1 MIINELF
8 MKGFLCFTEK
18 RLRFDN
24 HTLIFGNNGSGKSA
38 ILDAILFALYG
49 KITREIN
56 IINNASTSAQV
67 VLNFT
72 LTNDTYNITRTL
84 DNNGMNVII
93 LKNGK
98 EVSEKEIINAL
109 GSFEEFIAKSVIKQD
124 YLNILDYNL
133 IDAYKSIFNINY
145 DNYKNTIR
153 NIINEKKTTLDNIN
167 KEINSVQIINQIINN
182 INDYIKQL
190 EDKKNSY
197 IQILKD
203 NREELA
209 RLEERRANAPNIKAI
224 EDTKKR
230 LLMLED
236 QLNYKSLLLKELDI
250 NNEEY
255 ESIKKDY
262 DEFIKIDSNLRILE
276 DKVLRYYTARSI
288 IELLEPII
296 EENNKDLIKISQDL
310 ERFKGMYRS
319 YSYDTKA
326 LRDELLKLENSK
338 LELEKQRN
346 TLNLEIEILNNKF
359 NDLSNELEIIK
370 HEKICKRCKQKIVNG
385 KDIIE
390 NIKIELENLTN
401 IIKDKREMLANI
413 MSNLRKIN
421 IKIEQQE
428 LTIINSNIIEKIEI
442 LSNKLKSILEIL
454 NAKVSDSKDIISSLK
469 LNEKD
474 YELAKKKYESL
485 LQNDIIKKYLE
496 YRYKFDTFEKVSKEV
511 SNIKNEI
518 SLLNKELERFNANE
532 YSNLEDSIA
541 NKVREVRDLEHEID
555 TINKLIEEKKQLI
568 DLINKSLKIEELEQ
582 SARYI
587 NNELTVLKELEN
599 TLDDSLLEYISNTLI
614 SIKPYIDQL
623 STNFKLNIVYK
634 DNDIIVNDV
643 SISNLSRGMKALIY
657 IILKLGYMHAN
668 NAKIIIIDDNLML
681 DKDKTSILVSNIK
694 TPLIFLTTQ
703 DLRTAFRYV
712 IEL

>member
-1 MIINELF
+1 MMRINELSV
-8 MKGFLCFTEK
+8 KGFLCFTEK
-18 RLRFDN
+18 KLRFDN

-84 DNNGMNVII
+84 DNHGMNVII
-93 LKNGK
+93 LKNDK

-109 GSFEEFIAKSVIKQD
+109 GSFEEFVTKSVIKQD

-145 DNYKNTIR
+145 DNYRNTIR
-153 NIINEKKTTLDNIN
+153 NIINEKEGTLDNIN
-167 KEINSVQIINQIINN
+167 KEINSLQIFNKIINN

-197 IQILKD
+197 IQILND
-203 NREELA
+203 NREALA
-209 RLEERRANAPNIKAI
+209 RLEESRANVPNIKAI
-224 EDTKKR
+224 EEMKKR

-236 QLNYKSLLLKELDI
+236 QLNHKNLLLKELDI
-250 NNEEY
+250 NSEEY

-276 DKVLRYYTARSI
+276 DKIVRYHVARNI
-288 IELLEPII
+288 VELLEPII
-296 EENNKDLIKISQDL
+296 EENNKDLVKLSQDL
-310 ERFKGMYRS
+310 ERFKAMYRS
-319 YSYDTKA
+319 SSIDIKA

-338 LELEKQRN
+338 VELEKQRN
-346 TLNLEIEILNNKF
+346 TLNLEIEILNNKL

-370 HEKICKRCKQKIVNG
+370 HEKICKRCKQEIVNN
-385 KDIIE
+385 KDIIG
-390 NIKIELENLTN
+390 NIKVELENLTN
-401 IIKDKREMLANI
+401 IIKDKREKLANI
-413 MSNLRKIN
+413 MSNLRKLN

-428 LTIINSNIIEKIEI
+428 LAIVNANIIEKIEV
-442 LSNKLKSILEIL
+442 LNNKLTNILQIL
-454 NAKVSDSKDIISSLK
+454 NAKLSDSKGIISSLK

-474 YELAKKKYESL
+474 YELTKKKYESL
-485 LQNDIIKKYLE
+485 LQNGIIKYLE
-496 YRYKFDTFEKVSKEV
+496 YRYKIDTFEKINKEI

-518 SLLNKELERFNANE
+518 SLLNKELERFNAYE
-532 YSNLEDSIA
+532 YSNLEDNIA
-541 NKVREVRDLEHEID
+541 NKVREKRDLEHEID
-555 TINKLIEEKKQLI
+555 TINKLIEERKQLI

-582 SARYI
+582 SARHI
-587 NNELTVLKELEN
+587 NNELTALKELEN
-599 TLDDSLLEYISNTLI
+599 TLDESLLEYISNILI

-623 STNFKLNIVYK
+623 SANFKLNIVCE

-668 NAKIIIIDDNLML
+668 GSKIIIIDDNLML

-694 TPLIFLTTQ
+694 MPLVFLTTQ
-703 DLRTAFRYV
+703 DLRTAFRHV